1 MSTTTSGPTATT
13 RATVAPPAVAA
24 TVANTVAGTAV
35 GTVAG
40 TTAGSTTTAI
50 TITQEINRQR
60 IPATVD
66 FFGQQG
72 STLTTQLQPF
82 RTTALSKVY
91 LGLGQ
96 IQTSLK
102 AITTALAGPAVP
114 TNLIGVLHQPD
125 GSAAAQVQITFDPTT
140 LGGKP
145 PATTVLT
152 NDAGGFTLPMP
163 VGVTMPTSGITFSVH
178 GANANANVTVAP
190 AQIAANGLV
199 GIITLPAALHPL
211 PISILAALEALLPT
225 QLPDPGAP
233 PPPNPSQL
241 PTVRLGEAGVC
252 QQEFNAANTI
262 DSFPFGVF
270 VRLIEPQLS
279 IVNEVQRI
287 PIGEAG
293 GFFPL
298 PIYLNGITPPTTTVT
313 SYADR
318 VPVEQPLS
326 VDGFRDQIMGIDSSG
341 IFGADETVP
350 MAATLGLGYVM
361 EMQQQWTFAGVGLG
375 NLVYS
380 LPLAPGEQQQVAVF
394 ERTDTAAV
402 SESEFFSESQAAEQT
417 ALADTSTTA
426 TFNSAFN
433 EAMNGGSSFQT
444 QSQNWSAGG
453 SLIIFSAGG
462 GGSSSSGNSQE
473 WLQGQRDTVQ
483 NAAQQTHSAAM
494 NQAAARRSAART
506 GMRLAS
512 ASESESVTTRTITNH
527 NHMHALTMQY
537 WEVVRNYNVTTVID
551 GITLACLVP
560 MQIVRFMPPGQPLTL
575 SNTTSLSTRAEV
587 LARYAALIK
596 HLDVL
601 QQAVPRAYQYGLS
614 LLAQF
619 AGDPTAT
626 VEAAGG
632 VAEDVIKF
640 TLTGSFLPCETIS
653 VRAVTRRNTRI
664 GPVVLANNAPKIPLD
679 TFASQDDLLRYLLG
693 QRQTAF
699 LTFSGNLALPP
710 SMNRADI
717 IGFEIMR
724 GFTQVSYTLISPAMA
739 EMNELNGQFGSS
751 VSTWLT
757 TAIEAT
763 FAANPA
769 ANVRTT
775 ISLRPNDLE
784 TALGGPMLYD
794 FYAAIVE
801 LDANG
806 NTLPGPANETYAND
820 SLNGVELSPQPYP
833 VPALQIAPVL
843 RFHEILEI
851 EKAMH
856 HIVRNTTLY
865 SKAVWSSLTP
875 DERAILLDAYTIG
888 VPSNGVTDP
897 SQMVPL
903 LNCVENRLLGFFG
916 NSMILP
922 FIIPQSVAESMGL
935 DPAEIQQALL
945 AYQQASFNPPTA
957 VVSLPTQGVLGEGVL
972 GHCPSAEKIDLT
984 RFWNWQDSPSD
995 NAPTI
1000 SPVTLPT
1007 TSPSIATGLSAPNS
1021 LGNLPSLI
1029 NNVLTA
1035 PAPNTSLLQSLGQNA
1050 AAQKDFDAALTGAAQ
1065 LATLIQNT
1073 SNTANAAR
1081 ADAFNTTKALTS
1093 QAISTLGSIV
1103 TSQGGGGGGSGKGG
1117 GKGGSSGSGSGG
1129 SSDGSSTASTVAS
1142 VLPILAALL

>member
-1 MSTTTSGPTATT
+1 
-13 RATVAPPAVAA
+13 V
-24 TVANTVAGTAV
+24 
-35 GTVAG
+35 
-40 TTAGSTTTAI
+40 AGSTNTAI
-50 TITQEINRQR
+50 TITQTINRQR

-66 FFGQQG
+66 FLGQQG

-82 RTTALSKVY
+82 RTAALSKVY
-91 LGLGQ
+91 LGLGL

-145 PATTVLT
+145 PATTILT
-152 NDAGGFTLPMP
+152 NDAGGFTLAMP
-163 VGVTMPTSGITFSVH
+163 VGITMPTGGITFSVH
-178 GANANANVTVAP
+178 GANANASVTIAP

-199 GIITLPAALHPL
+199 GIITLPSTLNPL
-211 PISILAALEALLPT
+211 PVSILAALQALLPT
-225 QLPDPGAP
+225 QLPDPNAP

-241 PTVRLGEAGVC
+241 PTVRLGESGVC
-252 QQEFNAANTI
+252 QQEFNTANTI
-262 DSFPFGVF
+262 DGFPFGVF
-270 VRLIEPQLS
+270 VRLVEPQLS
-279 IVNEVQRI
+279 IVNEVQNV

-298 PIYLNGITPPTTTVT
+298 PIYLNGVPAGTTTVT

-326 VDGFRDQIMGIDSSG
+326 VDGFRDQIMGLDSTG
-341 IFGADETVP
+341 TFGADETVP

-380 LPLAPGEQQQVAVF
+380 LPLAPGEQQEVAVF

-402 SESEFFSESQAAEQT
+402 TESEFFSETQASEQT
-417 ALADTSTTA
+417 ALADTSTAA
-426 TFNSAFN
+426 TFASAFN
-433 EAMNGGSSFQT
+433 EAMNAGSSFQT

-473 WLQGQRDTVQ
+473 WLQGQRDTVE

-512 ASESESVTTRTITNH
+512 ASESESVTTKTITNH

-537 WEVVRNYNVTTVID
+537 WEVVRNYNVTTIID

-560 MQIVRFMPPGQPLTL
+560 MQIVRFMPPGQTLTL
-575 SNTTSLSTRAEV
+575 SDTTSLSTRAEV
-587 LARYAALIK
+587 LARYAAMIK

-601 QQAVPRAYQYGLS
+601 REAVPRPYKYGLT

-626 VEAAGG
+626 VEPAGG

-653 VRAVTRRNTRI
+653 VRAVTRRNTRV
-664 GPVVLANNAPKIPLD
+664 GPVVLGNNAPKIPLD
-679 TFASQDDLLRYLLG
+679 TFASQDDLLGYLLI

-710 SMNRADI
+710 TMNRADI
-717 IGFEIMR
+717 IGFEILR
-724 GFTQVSYTLISPAMA
+724 NFSPVSYTLLSPAMV
-739 EMNELNGQFGSS
+739 EMNELNSQFGSS
-751 VSTWLT
+751 ATTWLT

-763 FAANPA
+763 FAANPS

-775 ISLRPNDLE
+775 IRLQQSDLE
-784 TALGGPMLYD
+784 NALGGPMLYD
-794 FYAAIVE
+794 FYGAIVE
-801 LDANG
+801 LDASG

-843 RFHEILEI
+843 RFQEILDI

-888 VPSNGVTDP
+888 VPSNGVTDA

-935 DPAEIQQALL
+935 DPGEIQDALL
-945 AYQQASFNPPTA
+945 AYQQASFSPPTA

-984 RFWNWQDSPSD
+984 RFWNWQDSPAD
-995 NAPTI
+995 TAPTI

-1007 TSPSIATGLSAPNS
+1007 TSPSIAAGLTAPNS
-1021 LGNLPSLI
+1021 LTGLPSLI
-1029 NNVLTA
+1029 NNVLSA

-1050 AAQKDFDAALTGAAQ
+1050 ASQKDFADALTGATQ
-1065 LATLIQNT
+1065 LASLIQNT

-1103 TSQGGGGGGSGKGG
+1103 TGKGSGT
-1117 GKGGSSGSGSGG
+1117 GKGGSSGSGTGSGSGSGSSGSGYSGGG
-1129 SSDGSSTASTVAS
+1129 SSGGSSTASTVAS